1 MDYKHILKNFMI
13 ELETLPENDVGFY
26 EIWNFRKF
34 ILDIEKN
41 YNQLELNDKK
51 LFYSLLNI
59 LRYKLE
65 NITFDNDPLVENE
78 VKFLLNLTNKD
89 IQKLVA

>member
-1 MDYKHILKNFMI
+1 MIKNI
-13 ELETLPENDVGFY
+13 
-26 EIWNFRKF
+26 
-34 ILDIEKN
+34 
-41 YNQLELNDKK
+41 
-51 LFYSLLNI
+51 FYSLLNI

-65 NITFDNDPLVENE
+65 NITFDNDPLVESE